1 MNKKNNSAKPKEE
14 EVVEEVEEIE
24 EEVPIEGEF
33 EMAIVR
39 MPSPTLADGLSRS
52 GLGRPDYAVFLQQ
65 HLSYTAVLR
74 ELELKIIK
82 LPSLAEF
89 PDAHFVEDVAVLT
102 PEVAVITRPGAE
114 ERRGEIEHIRD
125 VLAEHRP
132 LAAIEEPGTLDGGD
146 VLQIDRTVYI
156 GQSERTNEEGARQL
170 AEILGGFGYETH
182 IVPLVEGLHLKSSVN
197 YIGRDTLL
205 VTDAWADHPLFEK
218 YEKIV
223 VAPDETY
230 AANSLLVMD
239 RVLTPMGFPET
250 QARMR
255 EAGFELLEISASEM
269 QKVDGGM
276 TCMSLRL

>member
-1 MNKKNNSAKPKEE
+1 MNKKNNNTKPEE
-14 EVVEEVEEIE
+14 EEVEELEEVE
-24 EEVPIEGEF
+24 EEELIEGEF
-33 EMAIVR
+33 DIAIVR
-39 MPSPTLADGLSRS
+39 MPAPTLADGLSRS
-52 GLGRPDYAVFLQQ
+52 GLGRPNYSLFLEQ

-74 ELELKIIK
+74 TLGLEIIK

-89 PDAHFVEDVAVLT
+89 PDAHFVEDVAVIT

-170 AEILGGFGYETH
+170 AEILDGYGYETH
-182 IVPLVEGLHLKSSVN
+182 IVPLAEGLHLKSSVN
-197 YIGRDTLL
+197 YIGHDTLL
-205 VTDAWADHPLFEK
+205 VTKEWADHPLFEK
-218 YEKIV
+218 FAKIV

-269 QKVDGGM
+269 EKVDGGM